1 MTYSSIKLFIKK
13 HFVLGVI
20 FFLLFSLFYV
30 QRMAVNSVVYGEYN
44 DDEYHTIHEGIG
56 FLVHGRVE
64 NFRAQES
71 VRWLVRLFYPYA
83 LVQMNTTMGGNVF
96 LNDWQYPGHMYV
108 QKYFID
114 TYDVAAINN
123 DPNLRVLFFNLRKLY
138 LLFVLTS
145 FIPLLYFLYKKKYI
159 ITALGIVV
167 LLGINVDLMREQR
180 LFYME
185 PAMLAGLNL
194 CLFAYLY
201 LLDAKKISRLHTIL
215 YAVVCA
221 FTVATKFSTL
231 PFLLLPV
238 LAILFIQKETKEK
251 LLSLLIFFAS
261 FLVGYLLINFPAFLS
276 LQSFNQFLHDLS
288 SNFWQYTAGSSSKY
302 TVGAGFH
309 HLSLIVAQLEG
320 LFGYTLYLLPL
331 IILWTWKY
339 TTSDEKKIILPIGV
353 LALVVCLAISKQ
365 YVYLTRNTVPFYGA
379 MLFVPLMSLDILR
392 RNTNGRRFTAYTLTM
407 LMLALAGN
415 ISYAGGLQS
424 WQKQLLPSVKK
435 EFLAYTAEQL
445 SQKEATQ
452 TYTIGF
458 SDSFFAAEPYQEN
471 LTVLSNAPAVLS
483 SGTYAYEEKK
493 YQDLP
498 GNTVLLIQ
506 RVGNNKH
513 LTNYILPKYF
523 KENRQFGEYFI
534 FFNYRPPADVSRPRT
549 MDFATSPAKE

>member
-1 MTYSSIKLFIKK
+1 MMRYKELKNFLKLHSVFLII
-13 HFVLGVI
+13 LL
-20 FFLLFSLFYV
+20 LLFGFFYA
-30 QRMAVNSVVYGEYN
+30 QRMAVNSVSYGVYN

-83 LVQMNTTMGGNVF
+83 LMQMNTTMGGNVF
-96 LNDWQYPGHMYV
+96 IDDWQYPGHAYV
-108 QKYFID
+108 QKHFID
-114 TYDVAAINN
+114 TYDVGAINN
-123 DPNLRVLFFNLRKLY
+123 DPNLRVLFFHLRKLY
-138 LLFVLTS
+138 LVFVLLS
-145 FIPLLYFLYKKKYI
+145 FIPLLYFLYKKRYTV
-159 ITALGIVV
+159 TALGIVV

-201 LLDAKKISRLHTIL
+201 LLDTKKISQLQTIG
-215 YAVVCA
+215 YALICA

-231 PFLLLPV
+231 PFLLLPI
-238 LAILFIQKETKEK
+238 LAILFIQKETKERII
-251 LLSLLIFFAS
+251 SLFIFFAS

-288 SNFWQYTAGSSSKY
+288 SNFWQYAAGSSSAY
-302 TVGAGFH
+302 TVAAGFQ
-309 HLSLIVAQLEG
+309 HLSLIVLQLEG

-331 IILWTWKY
+331 IILWTWRY

-353 LALVVCLAISKQ
+353 LALVICLAISKQ
-365 YVYLTRNTVPFYGA
+365 YVYLARNTIPFYA
-379 MLFVPLMSLDILR
+379 AIALIPLLCLDILR
-392 RNTNGRRFTAYTLTM
+392 RHVNMRRFAMCASILFILTLS
-407 LMLALAGN
+407 GN
-415 ISYAGGLQS
+415 ITYAGGLPS
-424 WQKQLLPSVKK
+424 WQKQILPSSKK
-435 EFLAYTAEQL
+435 EFLAYAAEQL
-445 SQKEATQ
+445 SQKETGQ
-452 TYTIGF
+452 TYAIGF

-471 LTVLSNAPAVLS
+471 LTVPSGAPAVLS
-483 SGTYAYEEKK
+483 SGTYEYEEKK

-498 GNTVLLIQ
+498 GNTVLLVQ

-523 KENRQFGEYFI
+523 KEHRQFGEYFI
-534 FFNYRPPADVSRPRT
+534 FYN
-549 MDFATSPAKE
+549 EQ